1 MITQFYHAHPRKEA
15 YERVNS
21 IFAGATKK
29 LMAAVCYVT
38 KEGCKLIAE
47 NIDRLKTEGSFII
60 IGYND
65 VSDIEEI
72 NKLCAMAPGKIFFHG
87 VGRSSECWEG
97 SLAPGL
103 MHDKLIYAESE
114 SGSIAW
120 VGSHNLTYNALRGV
134 NIESATITTGLR
146 SETFFNDVRAHLQ
159 SILQESFEGPA
170 PTATRTW
177 TEEPRRELLLIH
189 CSADEEQIRA
199 INEKKN
205 CFISIHL
212 KQEGYDTLCRPPA
225 NPEKHVRLHLY
236 APEDLL
242 PDGPRAPAKLIK
254 AGELYGVNFTEK
266 NIRKGNKADWP
277 EMSFT
282 IVEPKPVGK
291 KFQPLHVCSQ
301 PHDPALD
308 VTVCAIRVDEAL
320 KELSEDDYGIILTD
334 KPEDVIKNKYTK
346 IQLSGIQGER
356 RKRYISVI
364 QSQQTTTLLKGRG
377 VIAGHDRVRALYAQA
392 SKPLEI
398 KQKDKGEFRFIHNGK
413 LFMLSDGQ
421 SR

>member
-15 YERVNS
+15 YERMNS
-21 IFAGATKK
+21 IFVGATKK

-87 VGRSSECWEG
+87 VGKSSESWEG

-103 MHDKLIYAESE
+103 MHDKLIYSENE
-114 SGSIAW
+114 SGATVW

-134 NIESATITTGLR
+134 NIESATITKGDTN
-146 SETFFNDVRAHLQ
+146 EVFFNDVREHLQ
-159 SILQESFEGPA
+159 SILRESFEGPA
-170 PTATRTW
+170 PIAKRTW
-177 TEEPRRELLLIH
+177 TEESKRELLLIH
-189 CSADEEQIRA
+189 CAADAEQMQA
-199 INEKKN
+199 IKDTKS

-212 KQEGYDTLCRPPA
+212 KQEDYDTLCRPPA
-225 NPEKHVRLHLY
+225 DPEKHVRLHLY

-242 PDGPRAPAKLIK
+242 PDGPKAPAQLIK

-266 NIRKGNKADWP
+266 NVRKGNKADWP

-282 IVEPKPVGK
+282 IVEPVGK
-291 KFQPLHVCSQ
+291 KFQPLHVCKG
-301 PHDPALD
+301 PHDSSSD

-320 KELSEDDYGIILTD
+320 KEPSEDDCGVILTD
-334 KPEDVIKNKYTK
+334 IPKDRIITESAQ
-346 IQLSGIQGER
+346 IQLSRIQGER
-356 RKRYISVI
+356 RKRYITVI
-364 QSQQTTTLLKGRG
+364 RNLQKATLLKGRG
-377 VIAGHDRVRALYAQA
+377 VVAGHNRVRALYAQA
-392 SKPLEI
+392 NEPLEI
-398 KQKDKGEFRFIHNGK
+398 VPKDRGEFRFIHNGK
-413 LFMLSDGQ
+413 LFILSDGQ
-421 SR
+421 SG